1 MIEVKTVTV
10 SEIKKRIEQDDV
22 KFIRL
27 QFTDIF
33 GMMKCVTIASD
44 QLDQVLEKGRM
55 FDGSSIEGFARLEE
69 SDMVLVPDTETFTVL
84 PFSEK
89 PAKIARI
96 ICDVYS
102 TEGKPCQCDPRY
114 VLKKAIK
121 HAEKLGYTVN
131 IGPELEFFLFG
142 TDSEGRPVLNTTD
155 NCGYFEV
162 APVDYGAI
170 CRNEICL
177 ALEKMGFCVEASH
190 HENGKAQHEIDF
202 KYCQALDAAD
212 KIMTF
217 KLTAKSIAQENKLY
231 ASFMPKPLFGS
242 AGNGMHINISLSK
255 NGKNVMWGNNPGNL
269 SDTAMQFIGGLL
281 KHAPAFSAVT
291 NPLVNSYKRL
301 VSGFEAPTSIAW
313 SVQDRSPLIRIPSFN
328 SENARIELRSPDP
341 ACNPY
346 LAFAAII
353 EAGLDGI
360 ENSINVGKCGESLG
374 QLPEDLISAISALE
388 EDACITDALGDVAS
402 IYISSK
408 KQEWA
413 LYRTMVTSW
422 EIDRYLTRY

>member
-1 MIEVKTVTV
+1 MTKT
-10 SEIKKRIEQDDV
+10 EIKEKIANENV

-33 GMMKCVTIASD
+33 GMMKCITIASQ
-44 QLDQVLEKGRM
+44 QLDQILEKGRM

-69 SDMVLVPDTETFTVL
+69 SDMVLIPDLDTFTVL

-89 PAKIARI
+89 PAKIARL

-102 TEGKPCQCDPRY
+102 TDGKPSKCDPRF
-114 VLKKAIK
+114 VLKKAIE
-121 HAEKLGYTVN
+121 HAGKLGYTVN

-142 TDSEGRPVLNTTD
+142 TDAEGRPILNTTD

-177 ALEKMGFCVEASH
+177 ALEKMGFTVEASH

-202 KYCQALDAAD
+202 KYCEALDAAD

-217 KLTAKSIAQENKLY
+217 KLAAKSIAQENNLY

-255 NGKNVMWGNNPGNL
+255 NGKNVMWGSNEGNL
-269 SDTAMQFIGGLL
+269 SDTALQFIGGLL
-281 KHAPAFSAVT
+281 KHAPAFCAVT

-301 VSGFEAPTSIAW
+301 VSGFEAPTTIAW

-328 SENARIELRSPDP
+328 AENARIELRSPDP

-360 ENSINVGKCGESLG
+360 ENAIKPEKCGVSQGE
-374 QLPEDLISAISALE
+374 LPEDLISAVNELE
-388 EDACITDALGDVAS
+388 NDSCIKNALGDEIS
-402 IYISSK
+402 PIYINSK
-408 KQEWA
+408 KNEWA
-413 LYRTMVTSW
+413 SYRTMVTSW
-422 EIDRYLTRY
+422 ELDKYLTRY